1 MCELILVA
9 VFKWN
14 LYLVCCSSTNRKP
27 SEGMRLVLTTFVG
40 IVFGFFI
47 GISYPT
53 LNTKVQTWNL
63 FYLGISYA
71 WVNLN
76 WFFNVVVELN
86 NGTLIVLTD
95 LQLNISSNLLPSIDV
110 SSIEV
115 EYESGNARSFMK
127 NNSSDSSKYQL
138 LNDTLKVHF
147 FPFFF
152 LRS

>member
-1 MCELILVA
+1 
-9 VFKWN
+9 
-14 LYLVCCSSTNRKP
+14 
-27 SEGMRLVLTTFVG
+27 
-40 IVFGFFI
+40 
-47 GISYPT
+47 
-53 LNTKVQTWNL
+53 
-63 FYLGISYA
+63 
-71 WVNLN
+71 
-76 WFFNVVVELN
+76 
-86 NGTLIVLTD
+86 
-95 LQLNISSNLLPSIDV
+95 LNISSNLLPSIDV